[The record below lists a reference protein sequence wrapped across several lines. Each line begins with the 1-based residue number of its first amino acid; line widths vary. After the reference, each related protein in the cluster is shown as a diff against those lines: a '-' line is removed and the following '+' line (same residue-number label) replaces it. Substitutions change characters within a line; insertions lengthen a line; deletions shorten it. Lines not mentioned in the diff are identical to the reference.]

1 MSSNAKS
8 AFRTPFDFVDRKWAR
23 IHLSFETRIAP
34 EGETRPVTARMI
46 NFSEGGFL
54 LDCNKRLRA
63 GAVVDIDLAN
73 LGKVRGRVAWSQN
86 GRIGGAF
93 LSNIAAND
101 LVEMLEAE
109 RGE

>member
-1 MSSNAKS
+1 MSSIAKS

-23 IHLSFETRIAP
+23 IHFSFETKIAS
-34 EGETRPVTARMI
+34 EGENRPVTARMI

-63 GAVVDIDLAN
+63 GAVVDIDLAS
-73 LGKVRGRVAWSQN
+73 LGKVRGQVAWSQN
-86 GRIGGAF
+86 GRVGGMF
-93 LSNIAAND
+93 LSNIPANE
-101 LVEMLEAE
+101 LVDMMEAE